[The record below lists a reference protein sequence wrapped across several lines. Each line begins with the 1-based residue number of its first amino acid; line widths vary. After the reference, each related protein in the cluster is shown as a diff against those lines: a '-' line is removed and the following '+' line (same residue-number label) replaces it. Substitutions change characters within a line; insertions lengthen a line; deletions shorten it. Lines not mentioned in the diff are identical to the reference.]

1 MDLLSDSSDG
11 SDSDVEDAAVQDG
24 LGGPRLHTDVG
35 RRLDLP
41 QFSGEC
47 LGDDMS
53 WKGSKPLRVVCLQC
67 GSIGRDRYQ
76 WGLWHAQSL
85 SCLGADVGLL
95 SETSLCTPA
104 QHASAA
110 KGMAAAG
117 YTVVSHGPPDSSAAP
132 PSAAGVLL
140 AVRSG
145 YAGSWQSVATDTCGR
160 AIAATLVAT
169 NGETVRF
176 LAVYGP
182 VGACLH
188 GFTSPV
194 HLDAEHNLKLFLD
207 AQIDQAVSAQCLLIV
222 GGDLNSFCSAQL
234 DRWGGSYLVRPECVA
249 VHLGNRGL
257 LDTFRLRHPGL
268 RAFTFFSHAQSA
280 SRLDALWLLPAAT
293 LEAHVLNSAIVW
305 NWPRRA
311 DHAPVMLDLSLHL
324 PLIPNAQPRL
334 SPWKSLVARLD
345 KDLPDFI
352 KSSVL
357 AHSSELRALESVFHR
372 IQEDWFSLPPVGS
385 EGLDGFLGVPSPALS
400 PDSYRVLGDS
410 FNRLMQ
416 ILSACLPEPTR
427 HANRISCRT
436 ADSWCECLAALRQV
450 RHSLLDHV
458 ASTPSDHVDLRLFPL
473 HEPWALWEEASRLD
487 APRINT
493 AQTGSASN
501 HTPISSWDYFHSD
514 PVRWALSLGFDE
526 SVASTAPQLLSP
538 APSQGSPAVSVPNPV
553 SWHSVP
559 DPSRASPARCAQ
571 LLSDWIIEAGRRQ
584 SAASKRQF
592 VSFRQQRLHLLRS
605 GDKAW
610 AARMRPSTGPSL
622 RYTPTWVTDADG
634 SRRRPSC
641 SLDVLT
647 GARQEWGRLL
657 QEPNTCWSHD
667 AVSLFSTP
675 ASTRRGA
682 INFPALAQ
690 APPNSQLHLVGSTLL
705 APGPW
710 CLIHV
715 SAPQVHFLSETQL
728 RLGDWV
734 LSFRNGE
741 WWAQL
746 PAPCSGP
753 LRLVLSAHDIPGRHL
768 SPDFFRW
775 PPPSAVL
782 CTRCWEEPSSDL
794 VGPTTPAERAALIA
808 KLRNSRPGPSGW
820 KLCFIEAFPAW
831 VQEIYWL
838 SLDVQRLV
846 GCLAPSLNLA
856 EQVHLPKPAGGWRPL
871 SMLEE
876 SFKAIEAPVVRRL
889 GSARSPWVPDVPFS
903 SLNRAY
909 VRGVSAAAEV
919 LYTDTLVCEDSYR
932 HQLPLLRVPADF
944 EKFFNTLQLPLIDAM
959 QQGRG
964 FPDAVRRLHQA
975 LFASACVCLDTR
987 VGLTPPLPVT
997 RGLPQ
1002 GAVSSPE
1009 LSRVAQEPIL
1019 RIRASD
1025 GAAYHSSGGRR
1036 VVATGYVDD
1045 IEHYGSGLK
1054 DLPAILNSLA
1064 LGSRATG
1071 VGYAWSKFSAFASD
1085 WDEVPS

>member
-357 AHSSELRALESVFHR
+357 AHSSELRALERVFHR
-372 IQEDWFSLPPVGS
+372 IQEDWFSLPPVGC

-436 ADSWCECLAALRQV
+436 ADSWCMWVPGGAA
-450 RHSLLDHV
+450 
-458 ASTPSDHVDLRLFPL
+458 A
-473 HEPWALWEEASRLD
+473 
-487 APRINT
+487 
-493 AQTGSASN
+493 GSALLARPCCVDAQRPRRP
-501 HTPISSWDYFHSD
+501 TPI
-514 PVRWALSLGFDE
+514 PTPRTLGIMGRSL
-526 SVASTAPQLLSP
+526 P
-538 APSQGSPAVSVPNPV
+538 
-553 SWHSVP
+553 
-559 DPSRASPARCAQ
+559 
-571 LLSDWIIEAGRRQ
+571 
-584 SAASKRQF
+584 
-592 VSFRQQRLHLLRS
+592 
-605 GDKAW
+605 
-610 AARMRPSTGPSL
+610 
-622 RYTPTWVTDADG
+622 
-634 SRRRPSC
+634 
-641 SLDVLT
+641 
-647 GARQEWGRLL
+647 
-657 QEPNTCWSHD
+657 
-667 AVSLFSTP
+667 
-675 ASTRRGA
+675 
-682 INFPALAQ
+682 
-690 APPNSQLHLVGSTLL
+690 
-705 APGPW
+705 
-710 CLIHV
+710 
-715 SAPQVHFLSETQL
+715 
-728 RLGDWV
+728 
-734 LSFRNGE
+734 
-741 WWAQL
+741 
-746 PAPCSGP
+746 
-753 LRLVLSAHDIPGRHL
+753 
-768 SPDFFRW
+768 
-775 PPPSAVL
+775 
-782 CTRCWEEPSSDL
+782 
-794 VGPTTPAERAALIA
+794 
-808 KLRNSRPGPSGW
+808 
-820 KLCFIEAFPAW
+820 
-831 VQEIYWL
+831 
-838 SLDVQRLV
+838 V
-846 GCLAPSLNLA
+846 GCTAH
-856 EQVHLPKPAGGWRPL
+856 QHRTDG
-871 SMLEE
+871 
-876 SFKAIEAPVVRRL
+876 VR
-889 GSARSPWVPDVPFS
+889 
-903 SLNRAY
+903 
-909 VRGVSAAAEV
+909 
-919 LYTDTLVCEDSYR
+919 
-932 HQLPLLRVPADF
+932 Q
-944 EKFFNTLQLPLIDAM
+944 
-959 QQGRG
+959 
-964 FPDAVRRLHQA
+964 
-975 LFASACVCLDTR
+975 
-987 VGLTPPLPVT
+987 
-997 RGLPQ
+997 
-1002 GAVSSPE
+1002 
-1009 LSRVAQEPIL
+1009 
-1019 RIRASD
+1019 
-1025 GAAYHSSGGRR
+1025 
-1036 VVATGYVDD
+1036 
-1045 IEHYGSGLK
+1045 
-1054 DLPAILNSLA
+1054 
-1064 LGSRATG
+1064 
-1071 VGYAWSKFSAFASD
+1071 
-1085 WDEVPS
+1085 